1 MEGAEEGVTIL
12 ALETATVV
20 SSVAVVK
27 EERVLSELTVETRL
41 THSETLVPHIE
52 EALRL
57 ADTERGSL
65 SAVAVSLGPGSFTGL
80 RIGLATAKGLAYGL
94 GLPLVGVP
102 TLESMA
108 AAFPAPGVRV
118 APLIDAQKRR
128 AYMALYEWTA
138 EGLVCKRDVA
148 VVSFEEMKTIVAGEE
163 GGVVLCGDMARK
175 AKARGDLLPSNAVI
189 APPSHIM
196 PRASLVAARAFSRL
210 ARGEGKSPMELE
222 PLYIRRSEAEVLW
235 EARHK
240 EGRS

>member
-1 MEGAEEGVTIL
+1 MTIL

-20 SSVAVVK
+20 SSVAVAT

-57 ADTERGSL
+57 ADTERGTL

-94 GLPLVGVP
+94 GIPLIGVP
-102 TLESMA
+102 TLEALA
-108 AAFPAPGVRV
+108 ASFPVPGTRV
-118 APLIDAQKRR
+118 APLLDAQKRR

-138 EGLVCKRDVA
+138 EGLTCKRDVT
-148 VVSFEEMKTIVAGEE
+148 VVSFEEMKSIVVAENGC
-163 GGVVLCGDMARK
+163 VVLAGDMARK
-175 AKARGDLLPSNAVI
+175 AAARGDALPPNAVV

-196 PRASLVAARAFSRL
+196 PKASLVAVRAFLRL
-210 ARGEGKSPMELE
+210 AKDEGKSPMELE

-240 EGRS
+240 S